1 MVNRYNT
8 GNPRPSN
15 SMKDLSDN
23 ALAYDDFMNSENDTF
38 IDRLE
43 NERDTLAGAQK
54 KMAAAADNQR
64 ADQDSKFESQMTTQ
78 QSSFISQLNQQAQK
92 FDAQISSQASRY
104 EAVLQ
109 EAGKTV
115 LGRYEDGPWTLTS
128 YNQLVSYGGTF
139 WKLAA
144 SVVIGSGYTTAGTTD
159 ATWSATDKANFV
171 DVGQEQLR
179 SELGTIF
186 MPAAS
191 GDSATDTQL
200 LQAALSVGGMILY
213 NKPGE
218 YFYNGTGTISSG
230 TSFHTASGVRW
241 IQDKNAETWSPLL
254 VNEALNASK
263 YVVTSMTK
271 LTGYLNPWR
280 DNPTANGQVYATVV
294 CPSHPF
300 SAGDYAAFYGA
311 KEYGYDGI
319 MFVTEV
325 IDANTFIVESHS
337 SLKDPQ
343 ATYTEWATN
352 LYCFVPDKNI
362 DINIQGTIDGR
373 FGAMNNAAQSVV
385 PAIHLMGIV
394 MRGLL
399 NSRIEVADARR
410 FRKYAVCLANIRN
423 VEVPR
428 MNFNT
433 YSDGLHIMPP
443 YVGVN
448 IGSLTGTTGDDMLA
462 LTGGD
467 FTTYELSRG
476 HGYSIKADN
485 ISPQNSLT
493 ALKVTGNAPH
503 KFWDID
509 IGKIHGSTTL
519 AIVSMIR
526 DTNLTHTDIGR
537 LGIGSV
543 GCQVQSGDEFRI
555 LPDTLEYLH
564 IGDLEVFESLATRS
578 VLRVGN
584 STDNFVKVGSVV
596 IDNLRH
602 HKPGL
607 ESRTLFAGGWNSST
621 EKVDIRICNLE
632 LTDANTFTAARTNV
646 ANGSYPAGIVRHIKL
661 SGSIKMPNGTGRPI
675 QLNGVCN
682 KITLKDLETEGGDVL
697 VYNTTSWTSET
708 GELKIVLDNVET
720 KGVSRLFNV
729 MGGNIIRLQCGNNY
743 IGTKSSNSALYVY
756 DGGTVIIEGYLNS
769 HPEAVATD
777 LAPCV
782 TKQSSAAIVYSLDF
796 RNHLDT
802 VNVATGRLGDMAYN
816 INANATYGITPV
828 YHNGSVW
835 SPVYYKA
842 EVQVPAD
849 KTQASYTPVW
859 KYGHVYQMSPLG
871 QNVTFVATSDSL
883 SSLSVGDKVSIIVT
897 QDSVGG
903 RTVSFSGLFAFA
915 QNMTA
920 SGLAGTTSVY
930 DFIFNGSKLVCLS
943 ANSWV

>member
-1 MVNRYNT
+1 
-8 GNPRPSN
+8 
-15 SMKDLSDN
+15 
-23 ALAYDDFMNSENDTF
+23 
-38 IDRLE
+38 
-43 NERDTLAGAQK
+43 
-54 KMAAAADNQR
+54 
-64 ADQDSKFESQMTTQ
+64 
-78 QSSFISQLNQQAQK
+78 
-92 FDAQISSQASRY
+92 
-104 EAVLQ
+104 
-109 EAGKTV
+109 
-115 LGRYEDGPWTLTS
+115 
-128 YNQLVSYGGTF
+128 
-139 WKLAA
+139 
-144 SVVIGSGYTTAGTTD
+144 
-159 ATWSATDKANFV
+159 
-171 DVGQEQLR
+171 
-179 SELGTIF
+179 
-186 MPAAS
+186 
-191 GDSATDTQL
+191 
-200 LQAALSVGGMILY
+200 
-213 NKPGE
+213 
-218 YFYNGTGTISSG
+218 
-230 TSFHTASGVRW
+230 
-241 IQDKNAETWSPLL
+241 
-254 VNEALNASK
+254 
-263 YVVTSMTK
+263 
-271 LTGYLNPWR
+271 
-280 DNPTANGQVYATVV
+280 
-294 CPSHPF
+294 
-300 SAGDYAAFYGA
+300 
-311 KEYGYDGI
+311 
-319 MFVTEV
+319 
-325 IDANTFIVESHS
+325 
-337 SLKDPQ
+337 
-343 ATYTEWATN
+343 
-352 LYCFVPDKNI
+352 
-362 DINIQGTIDGR
+362 
-373 FGAMNNAAQSVV
+373 
-385 PAIHLMGIV
+385 

-661 SGSIKMPNGTGRPI
+661 SGRIKMPNGTGRPI

-697 VYNTTSWTSET
+697 VYNTKSWTSET

-849 KTQASYTPVW
+849 KTQASYTPIW

-871 QNVTFVATSDSL
+871 QNVTFVATSGSL

>member
-1 MVNRYNT
+1 
-8 GNPRPSN
+8 
-15 SMKDLSDN
+15 
-23 ALAYDDFMNSENDTF
+23 
-38 IDRLE
+38 
-43 NERDTLAGAQK
+43 
-54 KMAAAADNQR
+54 
-64 ADQDSKFESQMTTQ
+64 
-78 QSSFISQLNQQAQK
+78 
-92 FDAQISSQASRY
+92 
-104 EAVLQ
+104 
-109 EAGKTV
+109 
-115 LGRYEDGPWTLTS
+115 
-128 YNQLVSYGGTF
+128 
-139 WKLAA
+139 
-144 SVVIGSGYTTAGTTD
+144 
-159 ATWSATDKANFV
+159 
-171 DVGQEQLR
+171 
-179 SELGTIF
+179 
-186 MPAAS
+186 
-191 GDSATDTQL
+191 
-200 LQAALSVGGMILY
+200 
-213 NKPGE
+213 
-218 YFYNGTGTISSG
+218 
-230 TSFHTASGVRW
+230 
-241 IQDKNAETWSPLL
+241 
-254 VNEALNASK
+254 
-263 YVVTSMTK
+263 
-271 LTGYLNPWR
+271 
-280 DNPTANGQVYATVV
+280 
-294 CPSHPF
+294 
-300 SAGDYAAFYGA
+300 
-311 KEYGYDGI
+311 
-319 MFVTEV
+319 
-325 IDANTFIVESHS
+325 
-337 SLKDPQ
+337 
-343 ATYTEWATN
+343 
-352 LYCFVPDKNI
+352 
-362 DINIQGTIDGR
+362 
-373 FGAMNNAAQSVV
+373 
-385 PAIHLMGIV
+385 

-646 ANGSYPAGIVRHIKL
+646 ANGSHPAGIVRHIKL
-661 SGSIKMPNGTGRPI
+661 SGRIKMPNGTGRPI

-769 HPEAVATD
+769 HPEAVTTD

-849 KTQASYTPVW
+849 KTQASYTPIW

>member
-1 MVNRYNT
+1 
-8 GNPRPSN
+8 
-15 SMKDLSDN
+15 
-23 ALAYDDFMNSENDTF
+23 
-38 IDRLE
+38 
-43 NERDTLAGAQK
+43 
-54 KMAAAADNQR
+54 
-64 ADQDSKFESQMTTQ
+64 
-78 QSSFISQLNQQAQK
+78 
-92 FDAQISSQASRY
+92 
-104 EAVLQ
+104 
-109 EAGKTV
+109 
-115 LGRYEDGPWTLTS
+115 
-128 YNQLVSYGGTF
+128 
-139 WKLAA
+139 
-144 SVVIGSGYTTAGTTD
+144 
-159 ATWSATDKANFV
+159 
-171 DVGQEQLR
+171 
-179 SELGTIF
+179 
-186 MPAAS
+186 
-191 GDSATDTQL
+191 
-200 LQAALSVGGMILY
+200 
-213 NKPGE
+213 
-218 YFYNGTGTISSG
+218 
-230 TSFHTASGVRW
+230 
-241 IQDKNAETWSPLL
+241 
-254 VNEALNASK
+254 
-263 YVVTSMTK
+263 
-271 LTGYLNPWR
+271 
-280 DNPTANGQVYATVV
+280 
-294 CPSHPF
+294 
-300 SAGDYAAFYGA
+300 
-311 KEYGYDGI
+311 
-319 MFVTEV
+319 
-325 IDANTFIVESHS
+325 
-337 SLKDPQ
+337 
-343 ATYTEWATN
+343 
-352 LYCFVPDKNI
+352 
-362 DINIQGTIDGR
+362 
-373 FGAMNNAAQSVV
+373 
-385 PAIHLMGIV
+385 

-423 VEVPR
+423 VEGPR

-476 HGYSIKADN
+476 HGYSIKVDN

-661 SGSIKMPNGTGRPI
+661 SGRIKMPNGTGRPI

-849 KTQASYTPVW
+849 KTQASYTPIW

>member
-1 MVNRYNT
+1 
-8 GNPRPSN
+8 
-15 SMKDLSDN
+15 
-23 ALAYDDFMNSENDTF
+23 
-38 IDRLE
+38 
-43 NERDTLAGAQK
+43 
-54 KMAAAADNQR
+54 
-64 ADQDSKFESQMTTQ
+64 
-78 QSSFISQLNQQAQK
+78 
-92 FDAQISSQASRY
+92 
-104 EAVLQ
+104 
-109 EAGKTV
+109 
-115 LGRYEDGPWTLTS
+115 
-128 YNQLVSYGGTF
+128 
-139 WKLAA
+139 
-144 SVVIGSGYTTAGTTD
+144 
-159 ATWSATDKANFV
+159 
-171 DVGQEQLR
+171 
-179 SELGTIF
+179 
-186 MPAAS
+186 
-191 GDSATDTQL
+191 
-200 LQAALSVGGMILY
+200 
-213 NKPGE
+213 
-218 YFYNGTGTISSG
+218 
-230 TSFHTASGVRW
+230 
-241 IQDKNAETWSPLL
+241 
-254 VNEALNASK
+254 
-263 YVVTSMTK
+263 
-271 LTGYLNPWR
+271 
-280 DNPTANGQVYATVV
+280 
-294 CPSHPF
+294 
-300 SAGDYAAFYGA
+300 
-311 KEYGYDGI
+311 
-319 MFVTEV
+319 
-325 IDANTFIVESHS
+325 
-337 SLKDPQ
+337 
-343 ATYTEWATN
+343 
-352 LYCFVPDKNI
+352 
-362 DINIQGTIDGR
+362 
-373 FGAMNNAAQSVV
+373 
-385 PAIHLMGIV
+385 
-394 MRGLL
+394 L

-485 ISPQNSLT
+485 ISPQNSLI

-661 SGSIKMPNGTGRPI
+661 SGRIKMPNGTGRPI

-816 INANATYGITPV
+816 INVNATYGITPV

-842 EVQVPAD
+842 EVQIPAD
-849 KTQASYTPVW
+849 KTQASYTPIW

-920 SGLAGTTSVY
+920 SGLAETTSVY